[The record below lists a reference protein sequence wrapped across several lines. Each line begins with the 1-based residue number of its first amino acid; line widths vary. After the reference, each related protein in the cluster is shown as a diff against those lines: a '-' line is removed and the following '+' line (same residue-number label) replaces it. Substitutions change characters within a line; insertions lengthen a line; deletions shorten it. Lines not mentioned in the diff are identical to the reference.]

1 MKRIVLF
8 LLAAIILIVA
18 LIFILPSLN
27 KVEKEV
33 LKVNRIFDKA
43 ERVALKVNR
52 FEKELFSINSKNVIE
67 KSNKWDKEF
76 GTFPEVF
83 AVQILQISQKDKAQ
97 YYNELLAFTQNKDL
111 REAYDSTALLFSDFS
126 VIQNDLELAFGQF
139 AADFPSYPIPEITTF
154 FGGFNYG
161 VVTYDNNIAIGLENF
176 LGENSKFYQYLRDP
190 EYLRFQKQKRFIS
203 SNVMEVWFNE
213 HFQKYLGGRDLLSQ
227 IIYKG
232 KMMYFVDK
240 MLPELAIEDKFRFTI
255 EQMAWVEENEASIWE
270 YFVQEDLLFSNKESE
285 FRSFVNYAPFAK
297 GMPKEAPGRVAYFIG
312 YKMVSE
318 YMENNKIDIEEL
330 MYLTDSKDFLQQSKY
345 KPTK

>member
-52 FEKELFSINSKNVIE
+52 FEKELFTINTKNIIE

-111 REAYDSTALLFSDFS
+111 REAYDSTAIRGFMNSSVTPLLYEFWILSCKFWDFS
-126 VIQNDLELAFGQF
+126 
-139 AADFPSYPIPEITTF
+139 
-154 FGGFNYG
+154 
-161 VVTYDNNIAIGLENF
+161 
-176 LGENSKFYQYLRDP
+176 
-190 EYLRFQKQKRFIS
+190 
-203 SNVMEVWFNE
+203 
-213 HFQKYLGGRDLLSQ
+213 
-227 IIYKG
+227 
-232 KMMYFVDK
+232 
-240 MLPELAIEDKFRFTI
+240 
-255 EQMAWVEENEASIWE
+255 
-270 YFVQEDLLFSNKESE
+270 
-285 FRSFVNYAPFAK
+285 PFA
-297 GMPKEAPGRVAYFIG
+297 FII
-312 YKMVSE
+312 KS
-318 YMENNKIDIEEL
+318 
-330 MYLTDSKDFLQQSKY
+330 
-345 KPTK
+345 